1 MSEKG
6 CIQMMVDSIMVGVS
20 RALLPK
26 RRKWVID
33 DVRTSPLVYPRTQS
47 YHRSIDRE
55 AGHDEVRQTIGA
67 VGKRRIEGR
76 HTGGG
81 VGKCTEENQS
91 RNTRRETLDLF
102 VTQRDEIEYSP
113 VICLK
118 K

>member
-1 MSEKG
+1 ML
-6 CIQMMVDSIMVGVS
+6 GVS

-47 YHRSIDRE
+47 YHRSIERD
-55 AGHDEVRQTIGA
+55 AGQVEVRQTNGD
-67 VGKRRIEGR
+67 VGKCIEGR

-81 VGKCTEENQS
+81 VGKCMDENQS
-91 RNTRRETLDLF
+91 ENTRRETLDLF
-102 VTQRDEIEYSP
+102 VTQHDEIEYSP